1 MRRDDAPGHRP
12 RWGLRL
18 AADPDAARIERRWR
32 APVVLALL
40 ATIPAFYAQLLQTA
54 PPLAATL
61 SYLGAAAMVAAALAH
76 TAARCRRPA
85 QHVRGNVLDLA
96 LVLGLLV
103 AALLPPSESSPPA
116 LALRLIVAL
125 VTLVRMLWAIKRLV
139 SRGGVTYLLVLS
151 LTVLGLCGL
160 GFWWLEP
167 TTPTLADGLWLAFTT
182 AATVGYGDVVPTTP
196 ASKIFA
202 AFVVLLGFGM
212 LTMATAAIAATWVE
226 NEERRI
232 EREILR
238 DLRRQIDSVHRELAA
253 LRAETR
259 SAARLQAEAR
269 EDARRRSR

>member
-1 MRRDDAPGHRP
+1 LQSGEH
-12 RWGLRL
+12 
-18 AADPDAARIERRWR
+18 
-32 APVVLALL
+32 
-40 ATIPAFYAQLLQTA
+40 TPAFYAQLLQTA

-238 DLRRQIDSVHRELAA
+238 DLRRQIDSVHRVLAA

-269 EDARRRSR
+269 ENARRRSR